1 VRSDHQAEI
10 AADYVELIADLIEEE
25 NEARSSDAARWLGV
39 TNATVVKTTRRL
51 QDAGLATQL
60 P

>member
-1 VRSDHQAEI
+1 VRSDQQAEI

-25 NEARSSDAARWLGV
+25 NEARSRDIARWLGV

-51 QDAGLATQL
+51 QDVCLATQL